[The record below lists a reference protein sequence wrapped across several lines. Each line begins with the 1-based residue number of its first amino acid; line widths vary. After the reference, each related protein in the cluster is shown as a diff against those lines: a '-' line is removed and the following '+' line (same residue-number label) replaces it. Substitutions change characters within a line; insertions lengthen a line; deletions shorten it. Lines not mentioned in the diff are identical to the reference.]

1 MFAQLSTGGLEHGV
15 HAFLVPLR
23 SDSGE
28 VLPGIRIEDN
38 VHVSGDGVENLTRA
52 ALAEAPK
59 AGGSQSQ
66 GSA

>member
-1 MFAQLSTGGLEHGV
+1 VNWKAVDALREYGGV
-15 HAFLVPLR
+15 
-23 SDSGE
+23 
-28 VLPGIRIEDN
+28 RIEDN
-38 VHVSGDGVENLTRA
+38 VHVYGDGVENLTRA